1 MFENIRELSR
11 YIMENRKQLEFAIPE
26 IEIKRNDN
34 SLVRDKIMSIDPE
47 KRKELK
53 INKSTLW
60 YQQKKIKEGKTI
72 KIYNRT
78 VVRIE

>member
-1 MFENIRELSR
+1 LSHYLR
-11 YIMENRKQLEFAIPE
+11 GRPIPD

-34 SLVRDKIMSIDPE
+34 SQIRDKIMSIDPD

-72 KIYNRT
+72 KIYRKM
-78 VVRIE
+78 VSKYGKE

>member
-11 YIMENRKQLEFAIPE
+11 YITGNSKSLEFTIPD

-34 SLVRDKIMSIDPE
+34 SQIRERIMPIDPE
-47 KRKELK
+47 KRKKLK

-60 YQQKKIKEGKTI
+60 YQQKKIKEGKSI
-72 KIYNRT
+72 KIYNKT
-78 VVRIE
+78 KGKIE

>member
-11 YIMENRKQLEFAIPE
+11 YITGNSKSLEFTIPE

-34 SLVRDKIMSIDPE
+34 SQIRDRIMSINSE

-72 KIYNRT
+72 KVYNKT
-78 VVRIE
+78 KVRME

>member
-1 MFENIRELSR
+1 V
-11 YIMENRKQLEFAIPE
+11 EFTIPD

-47 KRKELK
+47 KRKELM

-60 YQQKKIKEGKTI
+60 YQQKKIKEGKTLI
-72 KIYNRT
+72 VYSKT
-78 VVRIE
+78 MVMIE